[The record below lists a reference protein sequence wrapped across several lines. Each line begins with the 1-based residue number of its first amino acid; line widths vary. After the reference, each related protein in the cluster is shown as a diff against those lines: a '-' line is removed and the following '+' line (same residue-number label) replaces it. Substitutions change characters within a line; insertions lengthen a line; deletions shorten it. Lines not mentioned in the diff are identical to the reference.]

1 MKVFVSALC
10 VFLLITVFVTFN
22 SFRIPDL
29 CEDLLDILATVSEE
43 NFVRSSAEFEEKW
56 DECRSYVRF
65 IVGHEDSEKVDDTLA
80 EMKSRYDSGDD
91 SGFFSAKA
99 KLVSL
104 IEEIRR
110 AEELSLYALG

>member
-29 CEDLLDILATVSEE
+29 CGELLNTLGAVTED
-43 NFVRSSAEFEEKW
+43 NFTETSVIFEEKW
-56 DECRSYVRF
+56 NECRSCIRF
-65 IVGHEDSEKVDDTLA
+65 IVGHEDSEKIDDTLD
-80 EMKSRYDSGDD
+80 EMKSRHNSGDTG
-91 SGFFSAKA
+91 GFYSAKT
-99 KLVSL
+99 KLTSL
-104 IEEIRR
+104 IEEIKR